1 MEKEKFKIWLIRNGY
16 SDNTTTSYSYAI
28 DRISKHLSEKRNEK
42 IDVYAINDLPTIK
55 KLVESYSVVGNY
67 SEVGNEGRGTVRN
80 AIKKFYSYKE
90 NADDLSYELDDGEI
104 ENEELTDISITN
116 FSYERDL
123 KNSMVSQI
131 AELFPEYKIFGN
143 HNEGVEYLVEG
154 KRIDLLLEKS
164 DGELLAVEL
173 KSGVANFKVFGQL
186 SMYLGLLMDRFPN
199 KQIKGCIVA
208 GEIDL
213 TPSRIKEVFTA
224 SCIILIGCCD
234 LINAVLPSSPSS
246 VIDCSKT
253 LLIALTASCIPIPA
267 IPALVM
273 VSLKCDLILFNLALS
288 ALLKIAIVKKFI

>member
-16 SDNTTTSYSYAI
+16 AENTSTSYSYAI
-28 DRISKHLSEKRNEK
+28 DKISKHLSEKRNEN
-42 IDVYAINDLPTIK
+42 IDVYSINDLPTIK
-55 KLVESYSVVGNY
+55 KLVESYSTVGNY
-67 SEVGNEGRGTVRN
+67 SETGNEGRGTVRN
-80 AIKKFYSYKE
+80 AIKALYKFKE
-90 NADDLSYELDDGEI
+90 NADDLSYELADEEI
-104 ENEELTDISITN
+104 ENDEVTDLSITN

-143 HNEGVEYLVEG
+143 QNEGVEYLIEG
-154 KRIDLLLEKS
+154 KRIDILLEKA

-213 TPSRIKEVFTA
+213 TLKSATKTTN
-224 SCIILIGCCD
+224 LI
-234 LINAVLPSSPSS
+234 
-246 VIDCSKT
+246 
-253 LLIALTASCIPIPA
+253 
-267 IPALVM
+267 
-273 VSLKCDLILFNLALS
+273 SLKTYRMKLELQNE
-288 ALLKIAIVKKFI
+288 